1 MLLLW
6 NHMGNQFQNKPS
18 CARYINHTDRLLGR
32 EEDLLAHRNLID
44 TSAYFSCII
53 LLFVTECQIVYIHL
67 EYDSSTYS
75 ANALMFFCQCFYK
88 FSVEI
93 KFMAITQSM
102 AITQG
107 TSSVCSG
114 LQISFSPI
122 VVTIVS

>member
-1 MLLLW
+1 
-6 NHMGNQFQNKPS
+6 MGKQNKPS

-53 LLFVTECQIVYIHL
+53 LLFITECQIVYIHL

-75 ANALMFFCQCFYK
+75 ANASMSFCQCYYK

-114 LQISFSPI
+114 LQISFLPI
-122 VVTIVS
+122 VITIVS